1 MAPIN
6 PPRMTLAS
14 TNDTLIMPLPIV
26 LATAVP
32 TVNSAAKL
40 NVAAQRTA
48 VNGLRTRV
56 PTIVAIEF
64 AESWKPLVKS
74 KMNAMMMIAMT

>member
-1 MAPIN
+1 MAPSN

-14 TNDTLIMPLPIV
+14 TNETSIIPLPIV

-32 TVNSAAKL
+32 TVNRATKL

-48 VNGLRTRV
+48 VNGFRTRV

-64 AESWKPLVKS
+64 AES
-74 KMNAMMMIAMT
+74 